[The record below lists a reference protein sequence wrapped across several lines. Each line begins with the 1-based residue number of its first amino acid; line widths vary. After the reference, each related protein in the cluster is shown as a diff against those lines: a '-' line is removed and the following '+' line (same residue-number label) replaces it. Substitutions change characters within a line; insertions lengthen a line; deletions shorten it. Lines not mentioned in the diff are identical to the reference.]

1 MKSPAEDEVPPT
13 WAERPLDW
21 LGASGGR
28 EVLLAS
34 LARARARRQRRRL
47 AGLGAAV
54 AIAGLFAFGWHG
66 RFGAA
71 DASAPAV
78 AAADSAGKRAPVVVA
93 PERRTL
99 ADGSVVE
106 LRGDGEVAVAF
117 AAGDAERRV
126 ALLRGQ
132 AHFAVAPDAARPFVV
147 VSDAIR
153 FRAVG
158 TAFAVERLPD
168 GVELF
173 VTEGRVAI
181 ESATGTGP
189 LALVAAGERA
199 RLDAAGRMQHAVA
212 AFGAA
217 EVEAS
222 LGWRTPRIEFDEVP
236 LGEAVRVLA
245 RHGGRRIELADP
257 SLARLEITG
266 ALRAG
271 NLDSLLAML
280 RATYG
285 LHAEPQADGALLLR
299 RAPADGR

>member
-1 MKSPAEDEVPPT
+1 M
-13 WAERPLDW
+13 
-21 LGASGGR
+21 
-28 EVLLAS
+28 
-34 LARARARRQRRRL
+34 
-47 AGLGAAV
+47 AGLGAALGLAGVV
-54 AIAGLFAFGWHG
+54 AFDWHG
-66 RFGAA
+66 RFGVA
-71 DASAPAV
+71 DASAPVV
-78 AAADSAGKRAPVVVA
+78 AATGSAGKSAPVVVA

-106 LRGDGEVAVAF
+106 LRGDAEVAVAF

-168 GVELF
+168 GVELI

-181 ESATGTGP
+181 ESAAGTGP
-189 LALVAAGERA
+189 LALVVAGERA
-199 RLDAAGRMQHAVA
+199 RLDAAGRLQHAVA
-212 AFGAA
+212 AFGGA

-271 NLDSLLAML
+271 NLDALLAML

-285 LHAEPQADGALLLR
+285 LHAEPQADGTLLLR
-299 RAPADGR
+299 RAAADGR